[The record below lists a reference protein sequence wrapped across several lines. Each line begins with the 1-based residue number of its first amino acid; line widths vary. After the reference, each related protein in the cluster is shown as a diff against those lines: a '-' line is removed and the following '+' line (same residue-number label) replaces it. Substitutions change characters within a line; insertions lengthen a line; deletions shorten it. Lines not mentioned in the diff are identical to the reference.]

1 MRGRRGGDGGAA
13 RDAGRGMA
21 DEGREGGYSW
31 AQTLNRGE
39 SSCTK
44 TEELRG
50 RERGSRRTTSRSKG
64 PPRVRVALPPHLGLF
79 PARDGSHDLSC
90 TWTRSRT
97 RARTVRPTRAVA
109 KCRNSGR
116 TRRSDRSRRD
126 SARQRHKAGMPVQPR
141 QGGDVEVRTKPS
153 RPHPVARSS
162 APHLLLPPRAS
173 RPPSLPCSSMRHQ
186 LGPPALLLV
195 PHRLPPALA
204 RPHAVARPDPRRLV
218 VAHGA
223 LRPARPLGALALG
236 GARRSLDRGVG
247 RRWRGCGCSGRAVG
261 RRGGRGKLARVPRA
275 AGREG
280 ELARG
285 RAGALL
291 VDLALQLRARSA
303 KESYRGASVACS
315 RAPGEHVAAIAAPV
329 GRE

>member
-39 SSCTK
+39 SSWTK
-44 TEELRG
+44 TEELRE
-50 RERGSRRTTSRSKG
+50 RERRAKTTGSRRTTSRSRG

-97 RARTVRPTRAVA
+97 RARTGRPTRAVA
-109 KCRNSGR
+109 KCRNSG

-126 SARQRHKAGMPVQPR
+126 SARRRHKASMPVQAR

-162 APHLLLPPRAS
+162 APLLLLPPRTS

-236 GARRSLDRGVG
+236 GARRSLDRRVG
-247 RRWRGCGCSGRAVG
+247 RRWRGCGCGGRAVG
-261 RRGGRGKLARVPRA
+261 RRGGRGELAGVPRA

-291 VDLALQLRARSA
+291 VDLTLQLRARSA
-303 KESYRGASVACS
+303 KGWHSGASGSCRKGARSCDRS
-315 RAPGEHVAAIAAPV
+315 S
-329 GRE
+329 GRP